1 MHINTLKV
9 VDRQSTL
16 VFSGLQTMSDRISRT
31 HWGGTH
37 TGGFDAGGYFRVAE
51 RDGIFWLVDPDGGR
65 SLSKGVN
72 TVRFDQDHV
81 LDTPRAPYAEACTR
95 KYGSEAAWRAVA
107 GARLVQWGFNT
118 LGCWS
123 DESLA
128 NGESLGLAVT
138 SNLDLGMSFVRNM
151 NHKIKEGSL
160 QAFPDVFDTGFER
173 HVRSRARE
181 LCAARF
187 DDRRIIGWFIDN
199 ELRWGPYW
207 SGPDEL
213 LTLFLGLR
221 GTAPGRLA
229 AVDWLRERYRDFQ
242 KFNAIWHTPAQSW
255 ETLDLLN
262 PIGPPHTRFP
272 VYQRDAK
279 QEQAANH
286 ADAARAEFFTACDAF
301 AGLVGQRYFETT
313 CAAIKA
319 ADPNHLILG
328 SRFAYVPP
336 PGVIEA
342 AATYCDVISINC
354 YDLDPSRTV
363 DAYRGTQKPCLIGE
377 FSFRSSDSGLPN
389 TIGAGPLVRTQA
401 ERAAAYRRYVA
412 AALSQ
417 PAIVG
422 IHWFE
427 HADQPAEGRFDGEN
441 SNFGIVSINDEVYEE
456 LTQTMKSLNA
466 EAEAIHMSAGRTS

>member
-16 VFSGLQTMSDRISRT
+16 VFSGLQAMSDRISRT

-65 SLSKGVN
+65 FLSKGVN

-95 KYGSEAAWRAVA
+95 KYGSEAAWRAAA
-107 GARLVQWGFNT
+107 GARLANWGFNT

-123 DESLA
+123 DESVA
-128 NGESLGLAVT
+128 DAGPSRFAVAP
-138 SNLDLGMSFVRNM
+138 NLDLGMSFAWA
-151 NHKIKEGSL
+151 KEYAQS
-160 QAFPDVFDTGFER
+160 FPDVFDANFDR
-173 HVRSRARE
+173 HAQSRAHE
-181 LCAARF
+181 VCAARA
-187 DDRRIIGWFIDN
+187 DDQKILGWFIDN
-199 ELRWGPYW
+199 ELRWGSDW
-207 SGPDEL
+207 RGADEL

-221 GTAPGRLA
+221 ARAPGRRA
-229 AVDWLRERYRDFQ
+229 TVDWLRARYRDFQ
-242 KFNAIWHTPAQSW
+242 GFNTIWRTPAQSW

-262 PIGPPHTRFP
+262 QIAPPYTRFP

-279 QEQAANH
+279 QEHAANH

-301 AGLVGQRYFETT
+301 AGLVGQRYFETA

-336 PGVIEA
+336 PGVVEA
-342 AATYCDVISINC
+342 AARHCDVISVNC
-354 YDLDPSRTV
+354 YDLDARPV
-363 DAYRGTQKPCLIGE
+363 IDAYSDTDKPCLIGE
-377 FSFRSSDSGLPN
+377 FSFRSADSGLPN
-389 TIGAGPLVRTQA
+389 TNGAGPLVPTQV
-401 ERAAAYRRYVA
+401 ERAAAYRRYAA

-422 IHWFE
+422 CHWFE

-456 LTQTMKSLNA
+456 LTQTMKSVNA
-466 EAEAIHMSAGRTS
+466 EADAVHAAAGRTS

>member
-1 MHINTLKV
+1 
-9 VDRQSTL
+9 
-16 VFSGLQTMSDRISRT
+16 MSDRISRT

-65 SLSKGVN
+65 FLSKGVN

-95 KYGSEAAWRAVA
+95 KYGSEAAWRAAA
-107 GARLVQWGFNT
+107 GARLANWGFNT

-123 DESLA
+123 DESVA
-128 NGESLGLAVT
+128 DAGPSRFAVAP
-138 SNLDLGMSFVRNM
+138 NLDLGMSFAWA
-151 NHKIKEGSL
+151 KEYAQS
-160 QAFPDVFDTGFER
+160 FPDVFDANFDR
-173 HVRSRARE
+173 HAQSRAHE
-181 LCAARF
+181 VCAARA
-187 DDRRIIGWFIDN
+187 DDQKILGWFIDN
-199 ELRWGPYW
+199 ELRWGSDW
-207 SGPDEL
+207 RGADEL

-221 GTAPGRLA
+221 ARAPGRTA
-229 AVDWLRERYRDFQ
+229 TVDWLRARYRDFQ
-242 KFNAIWHTPAQSW
+242 GFNTIWRTPAQSW

-262 PIGPPHTRFP
+262 QIAPPYTRFP

-279 QEQAANH
+279 QEHAANH

-301 AGLVGQRYFETT
+301 AGLVGQRYFETA
-313 CAAIKA
+313 CAAIRA

-328 SRFAYVPP
+328 SRFAYVPS
-336 PGVIEA
+336 PGVIGA
-342 AATYCDVISINC
+342 AARRCDVISVNC
-354 YDLDPSRTV
+354 YDLDARPII
-363 DAYRGTQKPCLIGE
+363 DAYSDTGKPCLIGE
-377 FSFRSSDSGLPN
+377 FSFRSADSGLPN
-389 TIGAGPLVRTQA
+389 TNGAGPLVPTQA
-401 ERAAAYRRYVA
+401 ERAVAYRRYAA

-422 IHWFE
+422 CHWFE

>member
-16 VFSGLQTMSDRISRT
+16 VFSGLQAMSDRISRT

-65 SLSKGVN
+65 FLSKGVN

-95 KYGSEAAWRAVA
+95 KYGSEAAWRAAA
-107 GARLVQWGFNT
+107 GARLANWGFNT

-123 DESLA
+123 DESVA
-128 NGESLGLAVT
+128 DAGPSRFAVAP
-138 SNLDLGMSFVRNM
+138 NLDLGMSFAWA
-151 NHKIKEGSL
+151 KEYA
-160 QAFPDVFDTGFER
+160 QNFPDVFDANFDR
-173 HVRSRARE
+173 HARSRAHE
-181 LCAARF
+181 VCAARA
-187 DDRRIIGWFIDN
+187 DDQKILGWFIDN
-199 ELRWGPYW
+199 ELRWGSDW
-207 SGPDEL
+207 RGADEL

-221 GTAPGRLA
+221 ARAPGRRA
-229 AVDWLRERYRDFQ
+229 TVDWLRARYRDFQ
-242 KFNAIWHTPAQSW
+242 GFNTIWRTPAQSW

-262 PIGPPHTRFP
+262 QIAPPYTRFP

-279 QEQAANH
+279 HEHAANH

-301 AGLVGQRYFETT
+301 AGLVGQRYFETA

-336 PGVIEA
+336 PGVVEA
-342 AATYCDVISINC
+342 AARHCDVISVNC
-354 YDLDPSRTV
+354 YDLDARPII
-363 DAYRGTQKPCLIGE
+363 DAYSDTDKPCLVGE
-377 FSFRSSDSGLPN
+377 FSFRSADSGLPN
-389 TIGAGPLVRTQA
+389 TNGAGPLVPTQV
-401 ERAAAYRRYVA
+401 ERAAAYRRYVTP
-412 AALSQ
+412 ALSQ

-422 IHWFE
+422 LHWFE

-441 SNFGIVSINDEVYEE
+441 SNFGIVTINDEVYEE
-456 LTQTMKSLNA
+456 LTQTMKSVNA
-466 EAEAIHMSAGRTS
+466 EADAVHAAAGRTS

>member
-16 VFSGLQTMSDRISRT
+16 VFSGLQAMSDRISRT

-65 SLSKGVN
+65 FLSKGVN

-95 KYGSEAAWRAVA
+95 KYGSEAAWRAAA
-107 GARLVQWGFNT
+107 GARLANWGFNT

-123 DESLA
+123 DESVA
-128 NGESLGLAVT
+128 DAGPSRFAVAP
-138 SNLDLGMSFVRNM
+138 NLDLGMSFAWA
-151 NHKIKEGSL
+151 KEYAQS
-160 QAFPDVFDTGFER
+160 FPDVFDANFDR
-173 HVRSRARE
+173 HAQSRAHE
-181 LCAARF
+181 VCAARA
-187 DDRRIIGWFIDN
+187 DDQKILGWFIDN
-199 ELRWGPYW
+199 ELRWGSDW
-207 SGPDEL
+207 RGADEL

-221 GTAPGRLA
+221 ARAPGRRA
-229 AVDWLRERYRDFQ
+229 TVDWLRARYRDFQ
-242 KFNAIWHTPAQSW
+242 GFNTIWRTPAQSW

-262 PIGPPHTRFP
+262 QIAPPYTRFP

-279 QEQAANH
+279 QEHAANH

-301 AGLVGQRYFETT
+301 AGLVGQRYFETA

-336 PGVIEA
+336 PGVVEA
-342 AATYCDVISINC
+342 AARHCDVISVNC
-354 YDLDPSRTV
+354 YDLDARPII
-363 DAYRGTQKPCLIGE
+363 DAYSDTDKPCLVGE
-377 FSFRSSDSGLPN
+377 FSFRSADSGLPN
-389 TIGAGPLVRTQA
+389 TNGAGPLVPTQV
-401 ERAAAYRRYVA
+401 ERAAAYRRYVTP
-412 AALSQ
+412 ALSQ

-422 IHWFE
+422 LHWFE

-441 SNFGIVSINDEVYEE
+441 SNFGIVTINDEVYEE
-456 LTQTMKSLNA
+456 LTQTMKSVNA
-466 EAEAIHMSAGRTS
+466 EADAVHAAAGRTS